1 MGLFTIKIWTCKN
14 REKKIKN
21 HIFIYV
27 MHGMDVEKYAN
38 MYNNHTP
45 IPSFCSSLSKKERK
59 KRKS

>member
-38 MYNNHTP
+38 MYNNQP
-45 IPSFCSSLSKKERK
+45 RLLEWFRAASPQRMGSI
-59 KRKS
+59 